1 MKIASFGHSGSHTS
15 QLMHSSVM
23 IKAISWIIGF
33 AWRLHGSRPASLVHN
48 EGNALQQSSLHRT
61 AQINLSMGLF
71 LLKRLATLVATLIG
85 ASIVVFL
92 VLEILPGDAALI
104 MMGPDAAPEAVRALA
119 AKLGLDRPPLERY
132 FAWIGGMLTGDLG
145 LSYTYSS
152 PVSEL
157 ILERLAVTVP
167 LALMAMA
174 LTTLLAL
181 CVGIYAASHHN
192 KLGDV
197 GLMGLT
203 QVGIAIPNFWFAIL
217 LILLFSVH
225 LQWFS
230 AGGFEG
236 WGEGVFEGF
245 KSLLLPALSLAVV
258 QAAILARI
266 TRSAVL
272 EVFRE
277 DFVRT
282 ARAKGLSKRA
292 TVWGHVL
299 RNAMI
304 PVITVMGLQFAELL
318 AGTIVVEN
326 VFYLPGLGRL
336 IFQSISNRD
345 LIVVRNCVMLLAT
358 MVVVVNFIVDLLY
371 AVIDPRVKASDI

>member
-1 MKIASFGHSGSHTS
+1 MS
-15 QLMHSSVM
+15 
-23 IKAISWIIGF
+23 
-33 AWRLHGSRPASLVHN
+33 
-48 EGNALQQSSLHRT
+48 
-61 AQINLSMGLF
+61 LF
-71 LLKRLATLVATLIG
+71 LLKRLLTLLATLAG
-85 ASIVVFL
+85 ASVVIFL
-92 VLEILPGDAALI
+92 VLEILPGNAAQML
-104 MMGPDAAPEAVRALA
+104 MGPDAAPEAVQALA
-119 AKLGLDRPPLERY
+119 VKLGLDLPPMQRY
-132 FAWIGGMLTGDLG
+132 WQWVSGMLAGELG
-145 LSYTYSS
+145 TSYAYSS
-152 PVSEL
+152 PVLEL
-157 ILERLAVTVP
+157 VLERLALTVP
-167 LALMAMA
+167 LAVMAMA
-174 LTTLLAL
+174 LTTVLAL
-181 CVGIYAASHHN
+181 VVGVYAASRHN
-192 KLGDV
+192 RLGDV

-203 QVGIAIPNFWFAIL
+203 QLGIAVPNFWFAIL

-230 AGGFEG
+230 AGGFPG
-236 WGEGVFEGF
+236 WDEGVVDAL
-245 KSLLLPALSLAVV
+245 KALLLPALSLAVV

-272 EVFRE
+272 EVLRE

-282 ARAKGLSKRA
+282 ARAKGLSQRA
-292 TVWGHVL
+292 TLWRHVL

-304 PVITVMGLQFAELL
+304 PVVTVMGLQFANLL

-358 MVVVVNFIVDLLY
+358 MVIVVNFVVDVLY

>member
-1 MKIASFGHSGSHTS
+1 MS
-15 QLMHSSVM
+15 
-23 IKAISWIIGF
+23 
-33 AWRLHGSRPASLVHN
+33 
-48 EGNALQQSSLHRT
+48 
-61 AQINLSMGLF
+61 LF
-71 LLKRLATLVATLIG
+71 LFKRFATLIGTLIG
-85 ASIVVFL
+85 ASVIVFL
-92 VLEILPGDAALI
+92 VLEVLPGNAAELLL
-104 MMGPDAAPEAVRALA
+104 GPDASPDAVVALA
-119 AKLGLDRPPLERY
+119 AKLGLDQPAWTRY
-132 FAWIGGMLTGDLG
+132 WHWISGLLTGNLG
-145 LSYTYSS
+145 DSYAYGS
-152 PVSEL
+152 PVLEL
-157 ILERLAVTVP
+157 ILERLSLTVP
-167 LALMAMA
+167 LALMAML
-174 LTTLLAL
+174 LTTVLAL
-181 CVGIYAASHHN
+181 LVGVTAAARHN

-217 LILLFSVH
+217 LILVFSVQ

-236 WGEGVFEGF
+236 WGEGVFAGI

-272 EVFRE
+272 EVMRE

-282 ARAKGLSKRA
+282 ARAKGVTQRA
-292 TVWGHVL
+292 VLWTHVL
-299 RNAMI
+299 RNALI
-304 PVITVMGLQFAELL
+304 PVITVMGMQFAELL

-345 LIVVRNCVMLLAT
+345 LVVVRNCVMLLAT
-358 MVVVVNFIVDLLY
+358 MVVIVNFVVDVLY
-371 AVIDPRVKASDI
+371 AVIDPRIKASDI